1 MQQTYKSTKHT
12 PKAQTKKT
20 QIKTN
25 KHHIVYSSSSTA
37 HTHKNPQA
45 QTQQPI
51 DHKKNLNIYIN
62 EDIRHTLLREH

>member
-1 MQQTYKSTKHT
+1 M
-12 PKAQTKKT
+12 KT